1 MLLFLFFCIPGVE
14 LEISISQTIATLIS
28 GMFMLPVRAWIECS
42 KSNRHGDDTE
52 KGNFYSAVVGRAVP
66 FVRTTLN
73 SAKGNRYAL

>member
-1 MLLFLFFCIPGVE
+1 
-14 LEISISQTIATLIS
+14 
-28 GMFMLPVRAWIECS
+28 MLPVRAWIECS

-73 SAKGNRYAL
+73 STKGNKYAL

>member
-14 LEISISQTIATLIS
+14 LEISISQTIATQC
-28 GMFMLPVRAWIECS
+28 VRGLNAV
-42 KSNRHGDDTE
+42 KVADGDDTE